1 MSKIIVNIESMS
13 DCEFAQAWDLLKV
26 ADVSATSTKNPL
38 ESNYDIQINLANNKH
53 KLNKLDDAL
62 GFIAL
67 HIVKN

>member
-26 ADVSATSTKNPL
+26 ADVVAKNSKNPL
-38 ESNYDIQINLANNKH
+38 ESTFDIQIDLAHNLH

-62 GFIAL
+62 GFIAQ